1 MFTVIQKWDFSM
13 NPLNEFYVR
22 TVYAVDRA
30 TESFLVTSH
39 FGDEFIWIPI
49 KTCEPYQG

>member
-1 MFTVIQKWDFSM
+1 MFTVIQKWDFSL
-13 NPLNEFYVR
+13 NPLDEYLIR

-30 TESFLVTSH
+30 TESFLVASS

-49 KTCEPYQG
+49 ETCRPYHR